1 MKNIKPQE
9 VAEVLAQ
16 GATLLD
22 VRTEDEFLDGH
33 IPGAINVEIGEMS
46 DEDIEQLDKEKTYVL
61 YCRSGGRSSRA
72 AQMLEALDFG
82 DVYNLEGGYME
93 WVKTQG

>member
-1 MKNIKPQE
+1 MKNIKPEE

-93 WVKTQG
+93 WVKTHG

>member
-1 MKNIKPQE
+1 MKNIKPEE

>member
-1 MKNIKPQE
+1 MKNIKPEE

-33 IPGAINVEIGEMS
+33 IPGSINIEIGEMS

>member
-1 MKNIKPQE
+1 MKNIKPE
-9 VAEVLAQ
+9 EISEVLSQ

-22 VRTEDEFLDGH
+22 VRTEDEFLEGH
-33 IPGAINVEIGEMS
+33 IPGAINIEIGEMS

-93 WVKTQG
+93 WVKTQE